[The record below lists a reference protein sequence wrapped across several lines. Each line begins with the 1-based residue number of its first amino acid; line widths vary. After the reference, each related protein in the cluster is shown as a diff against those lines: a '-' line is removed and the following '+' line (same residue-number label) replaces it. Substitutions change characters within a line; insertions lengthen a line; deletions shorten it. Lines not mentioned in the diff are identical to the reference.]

1 MSNTDV
7 SWLADQSV
15 NDFFA
20 RFPLPLAVLDKK
32 GAVKL
37 LNKRF
42 TAVFDG
48 SCLKSDTLRQKLL
61 STDAVKQSV
70 TLLQRNDCLAEVY
83 ARRID
88 IDDDVILVLDD
99 SAESTHNDALSD
111 LRQRIADLEQ
121 LISNDR
127 LTGAWNRSHF
137 DKILKVE
144 LNRSVR
150 YRQPVSLIMLDID
163 HFRQLNDKFGQEA
176 GNEVLRA
183 LVRKISKNIRSSD
196 MLFRWDGA
204 QFAILVP
211 STGLSAAATQAETLR
226 NKIAQHEFPAVGH
239 ITISLG
245 VAEHVSSEGEE
256 TWFQHAND
264 ALHQAKEGGRN
275 RVVSDSHNSSEQ
287 PNATSDTRIEHL
299 EWQDSYLCGEP
310 VIDGQHREL
319 FRLANRLIDLGSA
332 SNGDDYQ
339 FNIAVQSLLAQL
351 ERHFND
357 EEAILARHEYGD
369 LEVQSRAHQRLMEH
383 VLQLRNAAASG
394 NLALTELIDFLANE
408 VVARH
413 ILKTDREYYPL
424 FKEPPPYQVG

>member
-1 MSNTDV
+1 MSNPDV
-7 SWLADQSV
+7 SWFTDQSM

-20 RFPLPLAVLDKK
+20 RFPLPLAVLDKN
-32 GAVKL
+32 GVVKL

-48 SCLKSDTLRQKLL
+48 SCLTSDTLRQRLL
-61 STDAVKQSV
+61 DTDAKKQSV
-70 TLLQRNDCLAEVY
+70 TLLQRNDCLTEVY
-83 ARRID
+83 TRRID
-88 IDDDVILVLDD
+88 IEDDVILVLDE
-99 SAESTHNDALSD
+99 SAETAYTEALSD
-111 LRQRIADLEQ
+111 LQRRIADLEQ

-144 LNRSVR
+144 LSRSVR

-163 HFRQLNDKFGQEA
+163 RFKPLNDSLGKEA
-176 GNEVLRA
+176 GDEVLRT
-183 LVRKISKNIRSSD
+183 LVRMISKNIRTSD

-204 QFAILVP
+204 QFAILAP
-211 STGLSAAATQAETLR
+211 STDYAAGTSLAEALR
-226 NKIAQHEFPAVGH
+226 KKIAQSEFGVAGH

-245 VAEHVSSEGEE
+245 IAEHVSGEGEE
-256 TWFQHAND
+256 TWFQRAND

-275 RVVSDSHNSSEQ
+275 RVVADQHSSSEQ
-287 PNATSDTRIEHL
+287 WKAPPNTGIEHL
-299 EWQDSYLCGEP
+299 EWHDSYLCGEP
-310 VIDGQHREL
+310 VIDRQHREL
-319 FRLANRLIDLGSA
+319 FELANAMIDSGGTQNA
-332 SNGDDYQ
+332 DPFR
-339 FNIAVQSLLAQL
+339 FNLSVQNLLAQL

-369 LEVQSRAHQRLMEH
+369 IDVQKRAHRRLMEH
-383 VLQLRNAAASG
+383 VLQLRNAAATD
-394 NLALTELIDFLANE
+394 NLVMGELVDFLANE

-424 FKEPPPYQVG
+424 FKEAPPYQVG